1 LTIFIMSIR
10 IRSILSVACILSLAT
25 AFWVPPRRTTY
36 SQQPSLQQHLPS
48 TTIVTTSTST
58 RLWESVAEPTST
70 PPPPKLDG
78 FDLDTAL
85 FCGGL
90 AFDTYTEP
98 AQNSSR
104 WERGVS
110 YIYYICSHVNDD
122 DGKMECLLLVG
133 CHAIMFL
140 CFHF

>member
-1 LTIFIMSIR
+1 MTIFIMSIR

-70 PPPPKLDG
+70 TPPKLDG